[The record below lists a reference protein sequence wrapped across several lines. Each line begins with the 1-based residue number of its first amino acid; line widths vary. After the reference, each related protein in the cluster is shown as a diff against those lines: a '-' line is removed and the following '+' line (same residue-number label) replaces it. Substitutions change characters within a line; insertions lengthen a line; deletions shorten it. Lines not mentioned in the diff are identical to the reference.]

1 MDFSLNIDKV
11 AFDKF
16 LLKEQSKL
24 EKEELLSTKL
34 KYQSCMNL
42 KNAFETSINDIIT
55 NNKRK
60 SKIRFEQHNSVNFED
75 CAFDK
80 DVKELKNIVSKSNL
94 MLEISIEHLVPYPPS
109 LEFENE
115 LKIILKPK
123 MILNNYKS

>member
-24 EKEELLSTKL
+24 EKEKLLSTKL

-42 KNAFETSINDIIT
+42 KNAFETSINDIIK
-55 NNKRK
+55 NNKRE
-60 SKIRFEQHNSVNFED
+60 SKIRFEQNNSVNFED
-75 CAFDK
+75 CVFDK
-80 DVKELKNIVSKSNL
+80 DVKELKNLVLEKSNL
-94 MLEISIEHLVPYPPS
+94 TLEISVEHIAPYPPS

-123 MILNNYKS
+123 